1 MPLVGATRLILYHAL
16 YLVHAR
22 RDLNTHALR
31 TRLTACD
38 RVDHAFWGNFDLCRF
53 PLTPLFLRL
62 AVLPSVLLPTP
73 SLLKMFRTPIRR
85 MATAA
90 RQSLKIGL
98 IPADGI
104 GKEVIPAARTVLE
117 ALGSDIP
124 KPEFIDLLAGWEVF
138 ARSGTALPE
147 ETVE

>member
-1 MPLVGATRLILYHAL
+1 
-16 YLVHAR
+16 
-22 RDLNTHALR
+22 
-31 TRLTACD
+31 
-38 RVDHAFWGNFDLCRF
+38 
-53 PLTPLFLRL
+53 
-62 AVLPSVLLPTP
+62 
-73 SLLKMFRTPIRR
+73 MFRTPIRR

-138 ARSGTALPE
+138 TRSGTALPE
-147 ETVE
+147 ETVECVNVPHNGRVLRLGSDWGWCAGRCGSVTVRFSVLSGM

>member
-1 MPLVGATRLILYHAL
+1 M
-16 YLVHAR
+16 
-22 RDLNTHALR
+22 
-31 TRLTACD
+31 
-38 RVDHAFWGNFDLCRF
+38 
-53 PLTPLFLRL
+53 TPRFLRL
-62 AVLPSVLLPTP
+62 AVLPSVLLPTR
-73 SLLKMFRTPIRR
+73 SLPKMFRTPIRR